1 MIGTF
6 GPLWLSADVSDVS
19 TGFFDSIQFE
29 TVGAGGTAFLLAA
42 FVLSLLR
49 GWLVPRRILL
59 DRDKQLADERA
70 GHQTELDR
78 ISVAHEKELLQ
89 LAKRTDELVDD
100 RNQWRSVA
108 HLKDEAHR
116 ELARSVDQ
124 MTDAMRSI
132 NAAFVAFPEGVRR
145 AQAATG
151 GDQNA

>member
-1 MIGTF
+1 MTWGF
-6 GPLWLSADVSDVS
+6 DPSFLSVAEVDE
-19 TGFFDSIQFE
+19 TRGFFESIQFE
-29 TVGAGGTAFLLAA
+29 TIGAGGTAFLLAA
-42 FVLSLLR
+42 FVVSLLR

-59 DRDKQLADERA
+59 DRDKQLTDERKD
-70 GHQTELDR
+70 HNDELDR
-78 ISVAHEKELLQ
+78 LIKAHEKEL
-89 LAKRTDELVDD
+89 ASITDD

-145 AQAATG
+145 AQSAMG
-151 GDQNA
+151 GEQNA

>member
-1 MIGTF
+1 MIGSF
-6 GPLWLSADVSDVS
+6 GQLWLSADVSGA
-19 TGFFDSIQFE
+19 TNGFWDGVEISSL
-29 TVGAGGTAFLLAA
+29 GAGGTALLLAM
-42 FVLSLLR
+42 FVVAILR

-59 DRDKQLADERA
+59 DKEKQLVDERA
-70 GHQTELDR
+70 EHQAELDR
-78 ISVAHEKELLQ
+78 MI
-89 LAKRTDELVDD
+89 DD

-145 AQAATG
+145 VRAATG
-151 GDQNA
+151 GEQNA